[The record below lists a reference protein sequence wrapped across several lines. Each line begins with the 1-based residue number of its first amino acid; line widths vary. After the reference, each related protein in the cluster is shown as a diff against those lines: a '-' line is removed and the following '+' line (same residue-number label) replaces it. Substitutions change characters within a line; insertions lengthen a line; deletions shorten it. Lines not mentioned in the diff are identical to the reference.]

1 MLKEYLYNGAR
12 FQFEE
17 GEQPEGAVALDAG
30 SAPAKAAAAPANK
43 AVKPANKARKA
54 ATK

>member
-17 GEQPEGAVALDAG
+17 GDQPAGAVELKG
-30 SAPAKAAAAPANK
+30 KPPVKAEPETK
-43 AVKPANKARKA
+43 AVKPANKAKA
-54 ATK
+54 VKSK

>member
-17 GEQPEGAVALDAG
+17 GEQPEGAVELKGDP
-30 SAPAKAAAAPANK
+30 SEKAAAKPANK
-43 AVKPANKARKA
+43 AVKPANKARAVKS
-54 ATK
+54 K